1 MATGAVWRISPQNKM
16 VHKWR
21 LISILLEI
29 KKKKSKKYIQRGR
42 ILTHAF
48 RLKRLTTSEINNV
61 YLFVSLAFY
70 RLKSL
75 GLFA

>member
-1 MATGAVWRISPQNKM
+1 MPSPTASPRLNNNGDGAVWRILPQNKM

-42 ILTHAF
+42 VLNENIL
-48 RLKRLTTSEINNV
+48 EIN
-61 YLFVSLAFY
+61 
-70 RLKSL
+70 
-75 GLFA
+75 